1 MKENTML
8 SQRTGEPP
16 GPYQSVW
23 DRFVDKCSEY
33 ADRPAIIAATG
44 ARPATMAEVISYA
57 ELRVFAE
64 RIASHL
70 EQSHGIGRGS
80 RVATLLPSGA
90 GGALVFWAAMKLQA
104 TFIPLNTA
112 LRTAEHELCAILGG
126 LKPELL
132 VVSDLDDDFNDLSSQ
147 VKLLAV
153 SDLLGPS
160 SMNGEGGLPTPPEDN
175 MNNIPSTDA
184 AAPTICFLTSGT
196 SSTPKA
202 CIHSQLNL
210 SAAALAQAQS
220 RCLQPNDRLCQQ
232 MPQFH
237 AYGFSMSLAFWLTGA
252 AVVFPGMS
260 FDASASVQAV
270 EKYGCT
276 ITAAVP
282 TMIHAMANHVAM
294 TNSKLEK
301 LRSVDIAGSVVHE
314 GVLRICVETLG
325 VKKAAP
331 SYGMTECPAVL
342 ATRDKEMDRTVPA
355 IDEIAASGYPTAG
368 VTAKICAVGTRDVV
382 PIGTNGVLHLSG
394 PTVVSGYLGGR
405 EPETFYDGMSFCRE
419 IGCNANVKEMDPG
432 IGSLP
437 ATKRRWIPREECS
450 FWGGTKI

>member
-1 MKENTML
+1 LTSPENELFSKFCADGFITNNTRTRIDQEQVIMKEALML

-16 GPYQSVW
+16 GPYRSVW
-23 DRFVDKCSEY
+23 DRFVDVCNEH
-33 ADRPAIIAATG
+33 ADKPALIAATG

-64 RIASHL
+64 RIASCL
-70 EQSHGIGRGS
+70 EQIHGVGRGS
-80 RVATLLPSGA
+80 RVATLSPAGT

-104 TFIPLNTA
+104 TFVPLNTA
-112 LRTAEHELCAILGG
+112 LRTAERELGAILGD
-126 LKPELL
+126 LEPELL
-132 VVSDLDDDFNDLSSQ
+132 VVLNAEDAMHHPPSQ
-147 VKLLAV
+147 MKILAV
-153 SDLLGPS
+153 SDLLGPV
-160 SMNGEGGLPTPPEDN
+160 SMTANGGLSTPPEDD
-175 MNNIPSTDA
+175 MNRLPSADA
-184 AAPTICFLTSGT
+184 ADPAICFLTSGT

-210 SAAALAQAQS
+210 SSAALAQAQS

-237 AYGFSMSLAFWLTGA
+237 AYGFSMSLAFWPTGA
-252 AVVFPGMS
+252 AVVFPGTS
-260 FDASASVQAV
+260 FDASTSVQAV

-282 TMIHAMANHVAM
+282 TMIHAMANHVSMSA
-294 TNSKLEK
+294 SKLED
-301 LRSVDIAGSVVHE
+301 LRSVDLAGSVVHK

-325 VKKAAP
+325 ARKAAP

-342 ATRDKEMDRTVPA
+342 ATSDGEMDRTVPA

-368 VTAKICAVGTRDVV
+368 VTAKICAVGTREGV

-394 PTVVSGYLGGR
+394 PTVISGYLGGR
-405 EPETFYDGMSFCRE
+405 EPDTFYDG
-419 IGCNANVKEMDPG
+419 KP
-432 IGSLP
+432 
-437 ATKRRWIPREECS
+437 
-450 FWGGTKI
+450 FW

>member
-44 ARPATMAEVISYA
+44 ARPAKMAEVISYA

-70 EQSHGIGRGS
+70 EQSYGIGRGS

-90 GGALVFWAAMKLQA
+90 GGALVFWAATKLQA

-112 LRTAEHELCAILGG
+112 LRTTEHELCAILGG
-126 LKPELL
+126 LKPDLL
-132 VVSDLDDDFNDLSSQ
+132 VVSELDDDFNDLSSQ

-160 SMNGEGGLPTPPEDN
+160 SMNGEGGLPTLPEDN
-175 MNNIPSTDA
+175 MNSISSADA
-184 AAPTICFLTSGT
+184 AAPAICFLTSGT

-237 AYGFSMSLAFWLTGA
+237 AYGFSMSLAFWLTGGV
-252 AVVFPGMS
+252 VVFPGIS
-260 FDASASVQAV
+260 FDASASVQAM

-276 ITAAVP
+276 VTAAVP

-325 VKKAAP
+325 VKKVAP

-342 ATRDKEMDRTVPA
+342 ATSDKGMDRTVPA

-419 IGCNANVKEMDPG
+419 IRVQC
-432 IGSLP
+432 
-437 ATKRRWIPREECS
+437 
-450 FWGGTKI
+450 

>member
-1 MKENTML
+1 MEEDPML

-23 DRFVDKCSEY
+23 DRFIDACSEH
-33 ADRPAIIAATG
+33 ADRPAIIAVTG
-44 ARPATMAEVISYA
+44 ARPATMADVTSYA

-64 RIASHL
+64 RIARCL
-70 EQSHGIGRGS
+70 EQSHGIRRGS
-80 RVATLLPSGA
+80 RVATLLPAGA
-90 GGALVFWAAMKLQA
+90 GGSLVFWAVMRLQA
-104 TFIPLNTA
+104 TFFPINPA
-112 LRTAEHELCAILGG
+112 LRTAENELGAILGD
-126 LKPELL
+126 LKPDILIVPDE
-132 VVSDLDDDFNDLSSQ
+132 DDDFNHLSSQ
-147 VKLLAV
+147 AKSLAV

-175 MNNIPSTDA
+175 MNSISSSDA
-184 AAPTICFLTSGT
+184 AAPAICFLTSGT

-252 AVVFPGMS
+252 AVVYPGMS
-260 FDASASVQAV
+260 FDASASVQAM

-276 ITAAVP
+276 VTAAVP

-294 TNSKLEK
+294 TNWKLEK

-314 GVLRICVETLG
+314 GALRICVETLG

-342 ATRDKEMDRTVPA
+342 ATSDKEMDCTVPA

-382 PIGTNGVLHLSG
+382 PIGTNGVLHLRG

-419 IGCNANVKEMDPG
+419 IRVQC
-432 IGSLP
+432 
-437 ATKRRWIPREECS
+437 
-450 FWGGTKI
+450 